1 MSIQGEVIIDNNK
14 YLISARR
21 CGKSITSA
29 KYILA
34 ELLRSFGKLTENEI
48 AEIVNGLF
56 DDHEEKKDD

>member
-1 MSIQGEVIIDNNK
+1 MNNNE

-34 ELLRSFGKLTENEI
+34 ELLRSCEKLTENEI

-56 DDHEEKKDD
+56 DDHEEKNDD